1 MAHIMLSIM
10 GMEGKKMEKTRKE
23 LVIEAYQRFLR
34 ADEIWS
40 AQLQAKFGKDAG
52 DKRYT
57 KEGATLPGHD
67 EFVKAGDEWR
77 RLM

>member
-1 MAHIMLSIM
+1 
-10 GMEGKKMEKTRKE
+10 MEKTKKE
-23 LVIEAYQRFLR
+23 LVIEAYQRFLA

-40 AQLQAKFGKDAG
+40 ANLNAKFGKQAG

-57 KEGATLPGHD
+57 KEGHAVAGHD

>member
-1 MAHIMLSIM
+1 
-10 GMEGKKMEKTRKE
+10 MEKTKKE
-23 LVIEAYQRFLR
+23 LVREAYQRFLA

-40 AQLQAKFGKDAG
+40 ANLQSKFGEQAG

-57 KEGATLPGHD
+57 KAGRDVEGHD
-67 EFVKAGDEWR
+67 EFVKAGDDWR